1 MPERRLT
8 DYHYEKERFIPR
20 YELLKRLL
28 LDEFSSMPA
37 EEEFLPTQEMLA
49 ERYKVSRNTVRR
61 ALAKLQRE
69 GYIQTS
75 TKTGSRILKRAVE
88 ARRPVDS
95 RRNAEGCIGLL
106 ITNNSD
112 DNLRKEDIR
121 TPRRGCRSSKA
132 RNSCFQGAEPSYPGR
147 GTGGSRRGNQRFQA
161 MEKAG
166 TIMLLIV
173 NYL

>member
-75 TKTGSRILKRAVE
+75 TKTGSAGSSVKILTWRRTKAQSRPSPSTTPAMP
-88 ARRPVDS
+88 ARS
-95 RRNAEGCIGLL
+95 RRC
-106 ITNNSD
+106 S
-112 DNLRKEDIR
+112 
-121 TPRRGCRSSKA
+121 PRIST
-132 RNSCFQGAEPSYPGR
+132 FPSRLSLTGTAKPG
-147 GTGGSRRGNQRFQA
+147 
-161 MEKAG
+161 
-166 TIMLLIV
+166 
-173 NYL
+173 

>member
-75 TKTGSRILKRAVE
+75 TKTGSRILKRRSPFLEVIPEVCRGFTGSFFADVFH
-88 ARRPVDS
+88 
-95 RRNAEGCIGLL
+95 CI
-106 ITNNSD
+106 IFAY
-112 DNLRKEDIR
+112 
-121 TPRRGCRSSKA
+121 SSFK
-132 RNSCFQGAEPSYPGR
+132 
-147 GTGGSRRGNQRFQA
+147 
-161 MEKAG
+161 
-166 TIMLLIV
+166 
-173 NYL
+173 